1 MRQGEKEDSHTYWS
15 LFEANGCSPHECDTT
30 EVNETAIRQNVCLFR
45 NLRDLGGRGGRKRV
59 GE

>member
-30 EVNETAIRQNVCLFR
+30 EVNETAIRQNVCLLR
-45 NLRDLGGRGGRKRV
+45 NLRDLGGEGEGR
-59 GE
+59 E